1 MEVTNKELVSAGN
14 LKPNFSATTI
24 MYPIRYKQ
32 FNRSLVAVYLTSKL
46 KEAIEAKIAK
56 NMDPYNKNKMVRS
69 LVPILEAIEKI
80 EKGKE

>member
-24 MYPIRYKQ
+24 MYPIRYKS
-32 FNRSLVAVYLTSKL
+32 FNKTLVAIYSTSKL
-46 KEAIEAKIAK
+46 REAIEAKIAK
-56 NMDPYNKNKMVRS
+56 NMDPYNKHKMIKS
-69 LVPILEAIEKI
+69 LVPILEAIDKI